1 MNLATKICTLL
12 IVTLSFLYF
21 VEGLTC
27 NVCEFSKNSRCR
39 YGQGRCNA
47 KRGQSCATIAQFSGS
62 KHLSSRQLC
71 ISRCKERQDYHD
83 NKLTYY
89 MCCDKNLC
97 NSF

>member
-1 MNLATKICTLL
+1 MNLAAKIGTLL
-12 IVTLSFLYF
+12 IVTLSLLIS

-39 YGQGRCNA
+39 SGQDRCHA
-47 KRGQSCATIAQFSGS
+47 KHGQSCATISQFYGS
-62 KHLSSRQLC
+62 RHLSSKQLC
-71 ISRCKERQDYHD
+71 MFNCKERQIYHKK
-83 NKLTYY
+83 KLTYY